1 MLSKSRLTFCL
12 LLLLIS
18 TFAQAGIGRKFP
30 CQPLQRKISNCPDVQ
45 YPVCGFKPNVECL
58 EDPNCGY
65 EDFKNECE
73 ACIDPEVVSYTL
85 GNCEEI

>member
-1 MLSKSRLTFCL
+1 MLSKSSLAFCFL
-12 LLLLIS
+12 FILIS
-18 TFAQAGIGRKFP
+18 AFAQASTGRKFQ
-30 CQPLQRKISNCPDVQ
+30 CQPLQRKISVCPDVHW
-45 YPVCGFKPNVECL
+45 PVCGFKPSMECQ

-65 EDFKNECE
+65 KNYNNECE